1 MSRWT
6 ILPVF
11 LIGLPLIGCTAT
23 TTPPTP
29 AASQTYRTGPKP
41 AGGVEQPLVTVDQ
54 NEISK
59 TREFSAADTLVHSS
73 AWPIVT
79 VTGPRAQ

>member
-11 LIGLPLIGCTAT
+11 LIGLPLIACTQA
-23 TTPPTP
+23 PPSAPGTKP
-29 AASQTYRTGPKP
+29 VAQLGPMP
-41 AGGVEQPLVTVDQ
+41 VGAQMPLVTVDQ
-54 NEISK
+54 AEIANG
-59 TREFSAADTLVHSS
+59 RESSAADTIVHSS